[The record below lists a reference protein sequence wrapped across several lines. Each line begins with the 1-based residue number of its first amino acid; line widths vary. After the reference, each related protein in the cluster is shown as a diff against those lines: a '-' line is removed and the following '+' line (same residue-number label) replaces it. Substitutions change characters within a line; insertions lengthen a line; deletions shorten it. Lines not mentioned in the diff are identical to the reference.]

1 MKLKLPTSWD
11 AVTLAEWQ
19 AIRKILSED
28 EDPYLTECAIISTLS
43 GADMDVIMSISR
55 HEHGHIMC
63 HTLKFLN
70 TVPNGK
76 LKTRVKVGGK
86 WYRIESQ
93 AKDITGGQYID
104 MNHFIKDVDKVDF
117 NLHNVIACLATPL
130 KWGFIKQPYNGKEH
144 ENVAKAMLGLPIT
157 TVKPLADFFLQ
168 NYVDLM
174 KNIAAYL
181 MRTGTEMK
189 TKALAQLAN
198 SSKSTDGSTQFTSSR
213 MAGASSGTSI

>member
-43 GADMDVIMSISR
+43 GADMDVIMSLTR
-55 HEHGHIMC
+55 YEHGRIMTN
-63 HTLKFLN
+63 TLKFLN
-70 TVPNGK
+70 TIPTGK

-104 MNHFIKDVDKVDF
+104 MNHFIKDVDKVDY

-130 KWGFIKQPYNGKEH
+130 KWGFIKQQYNGKEH

-181 MRTGTEMK
+181 MKTGTEMK
-189 TKALAQLAN
+189 AKALEQLAN
-198 SSKSTDGSTQFTSSR
+198 SSKSTAGFTQSTSSR
-213 MAGASSGTSI
+213 MAGVNNGSSI

>member
-28 EDPYLTECAIISTLS
+28 DDPYLTECAIISTLS
-43 GADMDVIMSISR
+43 GADMDVIMSLTR
-55 HEHGHIMC
+55 YEHGRIMTN
-63 HTLKFLN
+63 TLKFLN

-130 KWGFIKQPYNGKEH
+130 KCGFIRQPYNGKEH

-157 TVKPLADFFLQ
+157 TVKPLADFFFCR
-168 NYVDLM
+168 
-174 KNIAAYL
+174 I
-181 MRTGTEMK
+181 TWT
-189 TKALAQLAN
+189 
-198 SSKSTDGSTQFTSSR
+198 
-213 MAGASSGTSI
+213 